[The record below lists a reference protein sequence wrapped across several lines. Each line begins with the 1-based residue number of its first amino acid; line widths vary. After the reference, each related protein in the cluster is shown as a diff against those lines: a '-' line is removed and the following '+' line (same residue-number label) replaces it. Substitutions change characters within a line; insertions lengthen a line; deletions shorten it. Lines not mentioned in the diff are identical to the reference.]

1 MFNVGGR
8 VFHKTYG
15 AGTIEAVD
23 CAGICMVK
31 FDKANTLL
39 HTRNNNINCY
49 GWFSSCDLEL
59 IVNNSCRWLY
69 NSRRDVYICS
79 KCGHQRTRED
89 LELSLYK
96 GCPACRYCKGENMD
110 TKGRISKK
118 YIVVETLCWQ
128 VEADNMEEA
137 REKNALSREKVGKL
151 CSRDFDVRAQIGREM
166 EKFLS
171 EVIDN
176 DN

>member
-1 MFNVGGR
+1 MYKPLSDSFKMTEPNKLMYKQAAIMAAAAVGR
-8 VFHKTYG
+8 LKRALAV
-15 AGTIEAVD
+15 AGTIGDRQLQEALTDSIRKSQEAV
-23 CAGICMVK
+23 
-31 FDKANTLL
+31 
-39 HTRNNNINCY
+39 
-49 GWFSSCDLEL
+49 
-59 IVNNSCRWLY
+59 
-69 NSRRDVYICS
+69 
-79 KCGHQRTRED
+79 CGHQRTRED

-96 GCPACRYCKGENMD
+96 GCPACRYRKGENMA

-137 REKNALSREKVGKL
+137 REKIALSREKVGKL